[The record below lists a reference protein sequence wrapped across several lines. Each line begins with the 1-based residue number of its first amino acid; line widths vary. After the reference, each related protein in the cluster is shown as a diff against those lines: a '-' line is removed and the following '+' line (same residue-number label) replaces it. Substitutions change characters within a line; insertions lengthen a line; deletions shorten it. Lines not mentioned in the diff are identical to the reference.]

1 MSFQARQGDV
11 FFETIPADKVN
22 RLHKKADPI
31 LAHGEVTGHCHKICD
46 PPISE
51 LEMYTDEQGD
61 IFVMNP
67 NGPIFV
73 SHDEHGTVELPQ
85 GKWIRITR
93 QREYD
98 PSEANRQRRVAD

>member
-11 FFETIPADKVN
+11 FFEVISADKVN
-22 RLHKKADPI
+22 KTHKKNDPI
-31 LAHGEVTGHCHKICD
+31 LAHGEVTGHCHKIYD

-51 LEMYTDEQGD
+51 LEMYTDEAGD

-67 NGPIFV
+67 KGPIYV
-73 SHDEHGTVELPQ
+73 SHDEHGTVTLPQ
-85 GKWIRITR
+85 GQWIRITR

-98 PSEANRQRRVAD
+98 PAANNRERRVAD

>member
-11 FFETIPADKVN
+11 WFETVSADQVKKVRPKN
-22 RLHKKADPI
+22 DPI
-31 LAHGEVTGHCHKICD
+31 LAHGEVTGHCHKICE

-67 NGPIFV
+67 HGTIRV
-73 SHDEHGTVELPQ
+73 SHDEHGEVELPQ
-85 GKWIRITR
+85 GEWIRITR

-98 PSEANRQRRVAD
+98 PSEATRQRRVAD